1 MEVEGEEDD
10 DEEKLDLVQVVGKS
24 GGVKTK
30 ITESRTQ
37 QL

>member
-1 MEVEGEEDD
+1 MEAGGEEED

-24 GGVKTK
+24 GGVKTRV
-30 ITESRTQ
+30 TESRIQ